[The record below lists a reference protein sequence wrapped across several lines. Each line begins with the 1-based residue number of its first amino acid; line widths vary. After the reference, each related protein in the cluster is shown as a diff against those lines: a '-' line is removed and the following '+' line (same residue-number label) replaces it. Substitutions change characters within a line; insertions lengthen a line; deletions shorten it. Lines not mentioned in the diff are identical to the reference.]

1 MGRSNGTGEMKEPNV
16 AMSGTVTD
24 VDRGS
29 VRVQLDNGHLVR
41 ATFAGRLRKHRIHVL
56 PGGKVRVEM
65 NPYDLTKGRVVWR
78 DK

>member
-41 ATFAGRLRKHRIHVL
+41 ARLRKHRIHVL
-56 PGGKVRVEM
+56 AGGKVRVEM